1 MRILYLDLDTLRPD
15 HLSCYGYRRQTSPH
29 IDAIARRDAEMA
41 ETLMRR
47 HFQRS
52 RAVLEESLRVDE

>member
-1 MRILYLDLDTLRPD
+1 MIE
-15 HLSCYGYRRQTSPH
+15 
-29 IDAIARRDAEMA
+29 AIARRDAEAA

-52 RAVLEESLRVDE
+52 RAVLEESLEAGE